1 MIKINFYQ
9 QLPLINETVSLICFV
24 TSSCS
29 SPITPIYNIHTSPTN
44 QVPALSFSKNLYA
57 SHIQDFSDFQRLLPA
72 LSVHYHAF
80 CPSRFS
86 RFQFLM
92 SLHHHTLIF
101 FHVFHKCYFAWKSK
115 QGIKCCNCS
124 AAIFL
129 PMLMLIGFLSA
140 ITQLIFD

>member
-24 TSSCS
+24 TSSS
-29 SPITPIYNIHTSPTN
+29 SPITPIYNLHTSPTN
-44 QVPALSFSKNLYA
+44 PIPALSFSKNLYA

-92 SLHHHTLIF
+92 SLHHHTLSF

-115 QGIKCCNCS
+115 QGYQ
-124 AAIFL
+124 
-129 PMLMLIGFLSA
+129 ML
-140 ITQLIFD
+140 QLICSYIFTYAYAHWLSECYHSVDV